1 MKQIIIIL
9 LCLSH
14 SLFGQTSDSLEFNK
28 ELSNSIIRMGKLDQT
43 ASGLPIN
50 EMTWDEF
57 TIYKDSIFHL
67 NYSQIK
73 TIFNSHGYLGYKE
86 IGQSAETYYW
96 VIIQH
101 CDFDITFQ
109 SNVLVSMKTQVDKN
123 NANSRHYGLLY
134 DRVMINSSKKQL
146 YGTQV
151 QYNAETG
158 QAYPKSLEDSLNV
171 NLHRKE
177 LGFESLEKYLNK
189 MTISHYNMNKES
201 LNERGIL
208 TPILYE
214 INEQ

>member
-1 MKQIIIIL
+1 MKQFIL
-9 LCLSH
+9 ILFCLSH
-14 SLFGQTSDSLEFNK
+14 SLFGQTSHSLEFNK
-28 ELSNSIIRMGKLDQT
+28 ELSDSIIRMGKLDQT

-67 NYSQIK
+67 NYSRIK

-101 CDFDITFQ
+101 CDFNTTFQ

-134 DRVMINSSKKQL
+134 DRVMINSGKNQL

-151 QYNAETG
+151 QYYTETG
-158 QAYPKSLEDSLNV
+158 QAYPKTLEDILNV
-171 NLHRKE
+171 NLIRKE
-177 LGFESLEKYLNK
+177 LGFESLEKYLNQ
-189 MTISHYNMNKES
+189 MTISHFNMNKES
-201 LNERGIL
+201 LKSRGIL
-208 TPILYE
+208 TPLLYE
-214 INEQ
+214 IIE